1 MKIKTLNAFSVVIN
15 RTFGAMLNRLASKPV
30 GPRVRSPMTFGAMLN
45 RLASKPRLSLFN
57 MIGVDQSRFLG
68 VKQIRF
74 AIAFLAN
81 VP

>member
-15 RTFGAMLNRLASKPV
+15 R
-30 GPRVRSPMTFGAMLN
+30 TFGAMLN